1 VGLQSVRQTGLRSG
15 KQTAF
20 AASVAILIATSV
32 AARAQGTPASED
44 AVAVV
49 ASRCNDVPWSVGAWV
64 EILRAELAGD
74 GVRVQPSDTGA
85 AGTAAHHQV
94 IVEPERCDAAAS
106 TATLTFSSGHLR
118 RTRTLTLAD
127 VDPAARA
134 RVLAIAV
141 ADLVRQG
148 IAAVRTAQPAPV
160 PLFPLIDVRIRVEH
174 SSPDPS
180 ASGMSAS
187 VAALA
192 EGKIFTQGSAGLLG
206 ARLAADFGWGIW
218 RVRADAGILSGSGH
232 DLLGDVDETVAT
244 FGVGLLAM
252 GGTRRI
258 SLGLGPRV
266 EAGAGWFAGKSSN
279 PLVIASSARSP
290 IALLALSGM
299 ARFAIAGSW
308 SGVIDLDVGASVYG
322 FSATADSASGERH
335 VTDLRGPFLATRL
348 GFGWDSR
355 GSAP

>member
-1 VGLQSVRQTGLRSG
+1 VGLRSV

-20 AASVAILIATSV
+20 AASVAILIATIG
-32 AARAQGTPASED
+32 AARAQGAPAGE
-44 AVAVV
+44 AALAVV
-49 ASRCNDVPWSVGAWV
+49 ASRCNEVPWSVGAWV

-74 GVRVQPSDTGA
+74 GVRVQPSDA
-85 AGTAAHHQV
+85 AGTAAAHRV
-94 IVEPERCDAAAS
+94 TVEPDRCDAAAS
-106 TATLTFSSGHLR
+106 AATLTFSSGDLR

-127 VDPAARA
+127 VVPAARA

-148 IAAVRTAQPAPV
+148 VAAVRTAQPTPV
-160 PLFPLIDVRIRVEH
+160 PLSPVDVRVRVER

-180 ASGMSAS
+180 ASGMSACI
-187 VAALA
+187 AAVA
-192 EGKIFTQGSAGLLG
+192 EGKIFAQGNAGLFG
-206 ARLAADFGWGIW
+206 ARLAADFGWGLW
-218 RVRADAGILSGSGH
+218 RARADAGILSGTGH

-258 SLGLGPRV
+258 SLGVGPRA
-266 EAGAGWFAGKSSN
+266 EAGAGWFAGKSNS
-279 PLVIASSARSP
+279 PLVIASSTRSP
-290 IALLALSGM
+290 IALLALSGT
-299 ARFAIAGSW
+299 ARFAIARWW
-308 SGVIDLDVGASVYG
+308 SGVIELDVGASVYG
-322 FSATADSASGERH
+322 FSATADSAAGERH

-355 GSAP
+355 GDAP

>member
-1 VGLQSVRQTGLRSG
+1 VGLRSV

-20 AASVAILIATSV
+20 AASVAILMATTV
-32 AARAQGTPASED
+32 AARAQGTPAVEG

-74 GVRVQPSDTGA
+74 GVRVQRTDGADAADTAGPA
-85 AGTAAHHQV
+85 APHQV
-94 IVEPERCDAAAS
+94 TVEPERCDAAAS
-106 TATLTFSSGHLR
+106 SATLTFSSGHLR

-134 RVLAIAV
+134 RVIAIAV

-148 IAAVRTAQPAPV
+148 VAAVRTAQPPAAAP
-160 PLFPLIDVRIRVEH
+160 PPIDVRVRVEH

-180 ASGMSAS
+180 APGMSAS
-187 VAALA
+187 IAAVA
-192 EGKIFTQGSAGLLG
+192 EGKVFTQGNAGLLG

-218 RVRADAGILSGSGH
+218 RARADAGVLSGSGH

-244 FGVGLLAM
+244 FGIGLLAM

-258 SLGLGPRV
+258 SLGVGPRL
-266 EAGAGWFAGKSSN
+266 EAGAGWFAGKSNS
-279 PLVIASSARSP
+279 PLVIASSTRSP
-290 IALLALSGM
+290 IALLALSGT
-299 ARFAIAGSW
+299 ARFAIARSW
-308 SGVIDLDVGASVYG
+308 SGVIELDVGASAYG
-322 FSATADSASGERH
+322 FSATADSAAGERH

-355 GSAP
+355 GDAP